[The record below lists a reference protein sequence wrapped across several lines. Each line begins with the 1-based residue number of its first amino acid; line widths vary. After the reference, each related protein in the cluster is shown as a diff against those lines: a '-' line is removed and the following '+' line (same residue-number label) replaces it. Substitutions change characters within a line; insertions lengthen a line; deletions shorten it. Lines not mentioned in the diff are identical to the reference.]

1 MYILYN
7 LSRMLRPIVVVIVML
22 CTSIHV
28 HSQSLSM
35 IKYKDQVY
43 TISITNNIP
52 YYNNTNASV
61 KSKYYLFDLFRPK
74 EDTSGFKPLIIWMHG
89 GGFKFGN
96 KKSGGLPLWC
106 REFAKRGYI
115 CASINYRLSKKKP
128 LRRFPDLVEG
138 CLDATEDLQKAITYF
153 KQNNALYKIDTSK
166 IIVAGN
172 SAGGITGL
180 QAVYSSPYEMM
191 QLINKPGYDSLNRNH
206 NPGSICAVINF
217 WGALFDSNWLKN
229 EKIPIV
235 SVHGEKDRIVK
246 FDHQGPVNGSLVI
259 HRMADS
265 LGIPN
270 RLKSFPGYGH
280 ELQKHFNPL
289 FIGKKAKRR
298 WKEAADF
305 AAAFLYHEL
314 FQTK

>member
-1 MYILYN
+1 MFTRASVY
-7 LSRMLRPIVVVIVML
+7 
-22 CTSIHV
+22 
-28 HSQSLSM
+28 SQSQSM
-35 IKYKDQVY
+35 IKYKDRVY
-43 TISITNNIP
+43 TVAATNNIS
-52 YYNNTNASV
+52 YFNNNDASV
-61 KSKYYLFDLFRPK
+61 KSKYYLLDLFQPA
-74 EDTSGFKPLIIWMHG
+74 EDTSGFKPLIIWVHG
-89 GGFKFGN
+89 GGFKYGN

-128 LRRFPDLVEG
+128 LRHFADLVEG
-138 CLDATEDLQKAITYF
+138 CLEATEDLEKAILYF
-153 KQNNALYKIDTSK
+153 KQNRTLFKIDTNR

-191 QLINKPGYDSLNRNH
+191 QLINKPGYNSLNKNH
-206 NPGSICAVINF
+206 NPGGICAIINF

-229 EKIPIV
+229 ERVPIV

-246 FDHQGPVNGSLVI
+246 FDHKGPVNGSLAI
-259 HRMADS
+259 HRMAGL

-270 RLKSFPGYGH
+270 QLKSYPGYGH

-289 FIGKKAKRR
+289 FAGKKAKRR

-305 AAAFLYHEL
+305 AAEFLYNEL
-314 FQTK
+314 LKNK